1 MSSPKDIVMKR
12 AYDAAAPEDGYR
24 ALVDRLW
31 PRGRSKDTLKLDEWA
46 KSLAPS
52 ETVRKAYCH
61 DPALWDDFREAYR
74 HELAQ
79 ADQQARMQ
87 ALLQAAGGRRL
98 TLVYASRDGE
108 HSNAEVL
115 LEVLRDKLEAA

>member
-1 MSSPKDIVMKR
+1 
-12 AYDAAAPEDGYR
+12 
-24 ALVDRLW
+24 
-31 PRGRSKDTLKLDEWA
+31 
-46 KSLAPS
+46 
-52 ETVRKAYCH
+52 
-61 DPALWDDFREAYR
+61 
-74 HELAQ
+74 
-79 ADQQARMQ
+79 MQ